1 MPFDGVVVSNIT
13 YDLNK
18 YLLGARIEKIY
29 QPGTLELVLNVH
41 SNRSNF
47 KLIISAESANPRI
60 HFTESNINNPESPLS
75 FCMLLRK
82 HIQNGKILGVNQVAS
97 ERIIEI
103 LIESKSE
110 MGFPSSKKLTVEI
123 MGKHSNIILIDPL
136 TNKIIDSIKRIH
148 EDVNRYRQLL
158 PGFQYVYPSFQLKKS
173 FFEITEHEF
182 LDLFININPNKDNNI
197 SELSKCLLDGVQGLS
212 PIICKEICSSPIN
225 FNSWWAEFSKF
236 VKLIKAAD
244 FKPVSYKNELGEIKD
259 FYSFPLETLSSLYKE
274 KEVEQLS
281 EVCDEYYKF
290 KDKSNFINSKVNELE
305 KLLLGIR
312 KKLVNK
318 VGKLNQDIIKAEI
331 DIEGKI
337 YGELLMA
344 NLYRIHQDDEFV
356 VLENYYNGEEVKIIL
371 NTKLSP
377 SKNAQVYFKKFTKS
391 KKAKLEKDI
400 QIAETESEI
409 LYIDS
414 ILTHL
419 SNSNEATDIEETKAE
434 LIEAGYM
441 RAPKVYTKVK
451 KIKFQ
456 PLEFKSINGHRI
468 MVGKNN
474 KENDYLTFK
483 LASRNDIWLHTKD
496 IPGSHVIIFGG
507 GKEIDHETISFA
519 AKIAAYYSKA
529 KLSANVPVDYTIVK
543 NIKKPAGAKPGMVI
557 FVNNKTVYVN
567 PAIPSYSWQHR

>member
-29 QPGTLELVLNVH
+29 QPGTLELVFNVH
-41 SNRSNF
+41 SNRKNL

-60 HFTESNINNPESPLS
+60 HFTESSVNNPESPLS

-82 HIQNGKILGVNQVAS
+82 HIQNGKILDINQVAS

-103 LIESKSE
+103 FIESKSE
-110 MGFPSSKKLTVEI
+110 MGFPASKKLTIEI

-158 PGFQYVYPSFQLKKS
+158 PGFQYVYPSFQSKKS
-173 FFEITEHEF
+173 FFEITEIEF
-182 LDLFININPNKDNNI
+182 LNLFKNIKLNEENNIN
-197 SELSKCLLDGVQGLS
+197 EFSKCLLDGVQGLS
-212 PIICKEICSSPIN
+212 PVICREICSSPIN
-225 FNSWWAEFSKF
+225 YNSWWAKFSQ
-236 VKLIKAAD
+236 LINSIRNGD
-244 FKPVSYKNELGEIKD
+244 FTPVSYTNEMDEIKD
-259 FYSFPLETLSSLYKE
+259 FYSFPVQVLSSTYKE
-274 KEVEQLS
+274 NKFEELS
-281 EVCDEYYKF
+281 LICDEFYRF
-290 KDKSNFINSKVNELE
+290 KDKSNFINSKVSELE

-318 VGKLNQDIIKAEI
+318 IEKLKQDIVKAEI

-344 NLYRIHQDDEFV
+344 NLYRINQDDEFV
-356 VLENYYNGEEVKIIL
+356 VLENYYNGEEVRIIL

-391 KKAKLEKDI
+391 KKAKLEKNI
-400 QIAETESEI
+400 QITETESEI

-414 ILTHL
+414 ILSQL
-419 SNSNEATDIEETKAE
+419 ANSSDATDIEETKTE

-451 KIKFQ
+451 KTKFQ
-456 PLEFKSINGHRI
+456 PLVFHSIDGHKI

-496 IPGSHVIIFGG
+496 IPGSHVIIFGE
-507 GKEIDHETISFA
+507 GKEIDNETINFA
-519 AKIAAYYSKA
+519 AKIAAHYSKA

-557 FVNNKTVYVN
+557 FVNNKTIYVN
-567 PAIPSYSWQHR
+567 PAIPSYS